1 MNTDIEN
8 LFKDKVIGHPAGLF
22 VIFFTEM
29 WERFSFYGMRI
40 LLVIFLTA
48 PLLGVDHPGWDWP
61 RGDALSLIGTY
72 GSLLYLTPIV
82 GGWIA
87 DKYTGYR
94 LAVVIG
100 CFIMMLGH
108 AAMVFETPWS
118 LYLGLAL
125 LIIGTGFFKP
135 NMTSMISEMYK
146 GKESKKDGAYTIYY
160 MGVNAGAFF
169 GMMLCGY
176 LAENLGWSFGF
187 GLAGIFMLLGL
198 IQFWLAKDLF
208 GSIGAK
214 PSKVYEV
221 ELPQNINEKT
231 PTINEQE
238 NEKVKLNP
246 FTLVDKILMI
256 LAATG
261 GLLFLINDPLFK
273 IGGINLLPFEKV
285 NGLAIFILEL
295 VAIGGLIAIVMF
307 FRKTLSEFENIYK
320 PLYLKITA
328 VILIGLLAYI
338 SFFTNFFSG
347 IYEHITYLLSSE
359 NASLS
364 GQYFIVIV
372 SLYIFLYLAFSRMAR
387 YNHKVK
393 ARMVAVIVFAL
404 FTVIFFAAFEQAL
417 GSMTLFARDYTQR
430 ALTGNAATAFKIV
443 DLILTVVPLGIIT
456 WVLYLLFKKTY
467 AKIPYSNIILAITF
481 AFLWYVVFY
490 KVNNEFSKDTTE
502 VGATW
507 FGILNSFFIIT
518 LAPLFSKWWESKYN
532 PSAAMKY
539 GIGLVLLGAGFGILV
554 FGTLGIPQG
563 AKTASVSMIFLILAY
578 LFHTMG
584 ELCISPV
591 GLSYLSKLVP
601 GRMIGFMF
609 GIWYLAIAI
618 GQKAAGTMG
627 GMIDDITKEYSL
639 STFFLMFTL
648 IPVVFGILSVLL
660 NPVLKKLMYG
670 VK

>member
-1 MNTDIEN
+1 MNTDVEN

-48 PLLGVDHPGWDWP
+48 PLFGDNSGWGWTSEN
-61 RGDALSLIGTY
+61 ALALIGTY

-87 DKYTGYR
+87 DKFTGYR
-94 LAVVIG
+94 IAVVIG

-108 AAMVFETPWS
+108 VSMVFETQWS

-176 LAENLGWSFGF
+176 LAENVGWSYGF

-208 GSIGAK
+208 GEIGGK

-221 ELPQNINEKT
+221 ELPQNINEES
-231 PTINEQE
+231 PTIQKDVVE
-238 NEKVKLNP
+238 KLNP
-246 FTLVDKILMI
+246 FTTVDKVLMA
-256 LAATG
+256 LAAIG
-261 GLLFLINDPLFK
+261 GLSYLLNDPISK
-273 IGGINLLPFEKV
+273 IGGINLFDFELGGISGPYV
-285 NGLAIFILEL
+285 VVLVSLALFL
-295 VAIGGLIAIVMF
+295 F
-307 FRKTLSEFENIYK
+307 
-320 PLYLKITA
+320 
-328 VILIGLLAYI
+328 LIG
-338 SFFTNFFSG
+338 
-347 IYEHITYLLSSE
+347 
-359 NASLS
+359 
-364 GQYFIVIV
+364 
-372 SLYIFLYLAFSRMAR
+372 SRTAR
-387 YNHKVK
+387 YTTIVRDKII
-393 ARMVAVIVFAL
+393 AVSIFGL
-404 FTVIFFAAFEQAL
+404 FTVVFFAAFEQAL
-417 GSMTLFARDYTQR
+417 GSMTLFARDFTQR
-430 ALTGNAATAFKIV
+430 SLTGDSATIFKIV
-443 DLILTVVPLGIIT
+443 DLVLTVVPLVIIT
-456 WVLYLLFKKTY
+456 WVLYLLFKKTHK
-467 AKIPYSNIILAITF
+467 KILASNIILALTF

-490 KVNNEFSKDTTE
+490 KITAEFSKEKTE

-539 GIGLVLLGAGFGILV
+539 GMGLILLGGGFGILV
-554 FGTLGIPQG
+554 FGTQGIPQG
-563 AKTASVSMIFLILAY
+563 ATTASVSMVFLILAY

-618 GQKAAGTMG
+618 GQKSAGTMG
-627 GMIDDITKEYSL
+627 GMIEEITAQYSL
-639 STFFLMFTL
+639 SRFFLMFTL
-648 IPVVFGILSVLL
+648 FPIVIGIISIALNGVF
-660 NPVLKKLMYG
+660 KKLMHG

>member
-1 MNTDIEN
+1 MSTDIEN

-29 WERFSFYGMRI
+29 WERFSFYGMKI
-40 LLVIFLTA
+40 LLVLFLTA
-48 PLLGVDHPGWDWP
+48 PYLSDNPGWEWS
-61 RGDALSLIGTY
+61 RENALALIGTY
-72 GSLLYLTPIV
+72 SSLLYLTPIV
-82 GGWIA
+82 GGWLA
-87 DKYTGYR
+87 DKITGYKW
-94 LAVVIG
+94 AVIIG

-108 AAMVFETPWS
+108 AAMVFETTWS

-125 LIIGTGFFKP
+125 LVIGTGFFKP

-176 LAENLGWSFGF
+176 LAENIGWSYGF
-187 GLAGIFMLLGL
+187 GLAGIFMLGGL

-208 GSIGAK
+208 GQIGEK
-214 PSKVYEV
+214 PSKIHEV
-221 ELPQNINEKT
+221 ELPQNINEEAPFENFEKDN
-231 PTINEQE
+231 NE
-238 NEKVKLNP
+238 KLNP
-246 FTLVDKILMI
+246 FTRLDKILI
-256 LAATG
+256 VLSALG
-261 GLLFLINDPLFK
+261 GLLYLFNDPISK
-273 IGGINLLPFEKV
+273 IGNVNLLPF
-285 NGLAIFILEL
+285 NLGNLDGSNATI
-295 VAIGGLIAIVMF
+295 LIALVLF
-307 FRKTLSEFENIYK
+307 LF
-320 PLYLKITA
+320 
-328 VILIGLLAYI
+328 LII
-338 SFFTNFFSG
+338 
-347 IYEHITYLLSSE
+347 
-359 NASLS
+359 
-364 GQYFIVIV
+364 
-372 SLYIFLYLAFSRMAR
+372 SRMSR
-387 YNHKVK
+387 YDNITRDKII
-393 ARMVAVIVFAL
+393 AVSVFGI
-404 FTVIFFAAFEQAL
+404 FTVFFFGAFEQSL
-417 GSMTLFARDYTQR
+417 GSMTLFARDYTAR
-430 ALTGNAATAFKIV
+430 ALTGNSALIFKIIDTV
-443 DLILTVVPLGIIT
+443 LTIVPLAIIT

-467 AKIPYSNIILAITF
+467 SKIPYSNIVLAATF

-490 KVNNEFSKDTTE
+490 KVNNEFSKETTE
-502 VGATW
+502 VGASW

-532 PSAAMKY
+532 PSVAMKY
-539 GIGLVLLGAGFGILV
+539 GIGLILLGLGFGILV

-627 GMIDDITKEYSL
+627 GMIDSITEQYSL
-639 STFFLMFTL
+639 STFFLIFTL
-648 IPVVFGILSVLL
+648 VPAGVGVISILL
-660 NPVLKKLMYG
+660 NRVLKKLMHG
-670 VK
+670 VR

>member
-1 MNTDIEN
+1 MKTDVEN

-48 PLLGVDHPGWDWP
+48 PLFGENPGWGWTSEN
-61 RGDALSLIGTY
+61 ALALIGTY
-72 GSLLYLTPIV
+72 GSLLYLTPIL

-87 DKYTGYR
+87 DKFTGYR
-94 LAVVIG
+94 IAVVIG

-108 AAMVFETPWS
+108 VSMVFETSWS

-176 LAENLGWSFGF
+176 LAENVGWSYGF

-208 GSIGAK
+208 GEIGGK

-221 ELPQNINEKT
+221 ELPQNINEES
-231 PTINEQE
+231 PTIHKDVV
-238 NEKVKLNP
+238 EKPNP
-246 FTLVDKILMI
+246 FTLVDKILMF
-256 LAATG
+256 LAALG
-261 GLLFLINDPLFK
+261 GLSYLLNDPISKIGGYNLFDFELGGISGPYVVVLSSLALFLFLI
-273 IGGINLLPFEKV
+273 
-285 NGLAIFILEL
+285 
-295 VAIGGLIAIVMF
+295 
-307 FRKTLSEFENIYK
+307 
-320 PLYLKITA
+320 
-328 VILIGLLAYI
+328 
-338 SFFTNFFSG
+338 
-347 IYEHITYLLSSE
+347 
-359 NASLS
+359 ASR
-364 GQYFIVIV
+364 I
-372 SLYIFLYLAFSRMAR
+372 AR
-387 YNHKVK
+387 YSTIVRDKII
-393 ARMVAVIVFAL
+393 AVSIFGL
-404 FTVIFFAAFEQAL
+404 FTVVFFAAFEQAL
-417 GSMTLFARDYTQR
+417 GSMTLFARDFTQR
-430 ALTGNAATAFKIV
+430 SLTGNSATIFKIV
-443 DLILTVVPLGIIT
+443 DLVLTVVPLVIIT
-456 WVLYLLFKKTY
+456 WVLYLLFKKTHK
-467 AKIPYSNIILAITF
+467 KILASNIVLALTF

-490 KVNNEFSKDTTE
+490 KINREFSKEATE
-502 VGATW
+502 VGASW

-539 GIGLVLLGAGFGILV
+539 GIGLILLGGGFGILV
-554 FGTLGIPQG
+554 LGTQGIPQG
-563 AKTASVSMIFLILAY
+563 ATGASVSMIFLILAY

-618 GQKAAGTMG
+618 GQKSAGTMG
-627 GMIDDITKEYSL
+627 GMIDEITAQYSL
-639 STFFLMFTL
+639 STFFLIFTL
-648 IPVVFGILSVLL
+648 FPIAIGLISIVL
-660 NPVLKKLMYG
+660 NGVLKKLMHG
-670 VK
+670 VR